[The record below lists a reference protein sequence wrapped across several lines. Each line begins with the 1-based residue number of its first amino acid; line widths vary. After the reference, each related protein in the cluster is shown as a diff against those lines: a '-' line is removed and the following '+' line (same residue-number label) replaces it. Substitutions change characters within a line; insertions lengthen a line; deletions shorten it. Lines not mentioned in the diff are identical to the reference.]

1 MATTNLHTLI
11 DLFNTTEDE
20 GNESLP
26 LSKIE
31 IPMIQRDYAQGR
43 KSPEVDRIRKRF
55 LSSIYTALT
64 ENKPLKLDFV
74 YGDINDNKVLIP
86 LDGQQRLTTLFLLHW
101 YIARHE
107 AVEDSKMEFLHHFS
121 YETRFSARTF
131 CQHLVDY
138 TPDFAVEKL
147 SEDIID
153 QSWMPLDWKNDPTI
167 NAMLNMLDDI
177 HIMFKETSNLW
188 SLLENG
194 CIGFYFLSI
203 KDMGLTDELYIKMN
217 SRGKPLTE
225 FEHFKAEW
233 EGYMQKLNADA
244 ADRISRKIELS
255 WTDILWPYKGDNDII
270 DDEFI
275 KYFRY
280 LCAVIYYKKYS
291 TEQIPEDIFD
301 LTKAL
306 FADKQDGAMDN
317 LLFIENAFDCLE
329 GLDIKDCFDTF
340 LTTEQHIDGKSHV
353 DDPIDIFEQCC
364 RYYGEYKSGGRV
376 RVFSIGRMLLLYC
389 FILYWQNKTKIS
401 EEQFAKRLRII
412 NNLIKSSEFELR
424 EDRMTAL
431 LKQIEEVILEDKIE
445 IIEGRN
451 TFNAFQVQEEKE
463 KTEWRKSHPDQ
474 ELLLQKLEDHPLLE
488 GCVRVVGWDNL
499 DHTDK
504 FYSLFH
510 CDRGLVNRALLTIGD
525 YSIKVNWRYQIGSA
539 KIETSWKAIFH
550 SNKDSIKKTQGILL
564 QLLAKAEVFTDDVL
578 RGIVDEYL
586 VEAAHYD
593 WKYYLVKYD
602 SMRPEKY
609 GMYYWYEYNTREKAS
624 YNILMMMTEKSIG
637 GRNFQI
643 FLKTLYDRFLA
654 THADKAARL
663 GEYAYSG
670 DGNKLELLCIN
681 KRVFFTDN
689 EFVIEEYTEGSEE
702 VNMTKVA
709 IDQEDGIDTVDR
721 VELAWKEIELL
732 LDSPKK

>member
-11 DLFNTTEDE
+11 DLFNTPEE
-20 GNESLP
+20 EENESLP

-74 YGDINDNKVLIP
+74 YGDIDDNKVLTP

-107 AVEDSKMEFLHHFS
+107 EIEASKMEFLHHFS

-177 HIMFKETSNLW
+177 HKMFKETSGLW
-188 SLLENG
+188 QLLEEG

-233 EGYMQKLNADA
+233 EGYMQKLNADV
-244 ADRISRKIELS
+244 ADRISRKIDLS

-280 LCAVIYYKKYS
+280 LCAVIYYKKYP
-291 TEQIPEDIFD
+291 TEQIPEDIFE

-306 FADKQDGAMDN
+306 FSDKKDDAMDN
-317 LLFIENAFDCLE
+317 LLFIENAFDCLG
-329 GLDIKDCFDTF
+329 GLDIKHCFDMF

-353 DDPIDIFEQCC
+353 DDPIDVFEQCC
-364 RYYGEYKSGGRV
+364 RFYGEYKSGGRV
-376 RVFSIGRMLLLYC
+376 RAFSIGRMLLLYC
-389 FILYWQNKTKIS
+389 FILYWQNKNEIS

-412 NNLIKSSEFELR
+412 NNLITSSEFELR
-424 EDRMTAL
+424 EDRMNAL
-431 LKQIEEVILEDKIE
+431 LEQIEEIVLEGKIE

-451 TFNAFQVQEEKE
+451 TFNAFQVQEETE
-463 KTEWRKSHPDQ
+463 KTEWRNSHSDK

-488 GCVRVVGWDNL
+488 GCVRVIGWDNL
-499 DHTDK
+499 DYTER
-504 FYSLFH
+504 FYSLFQ
-510 CDRGLVNRALLTIGD
+510 CDRGLVNRVLLTLGD
-525 YSIKVNWRYQIGSA
+525 YSVKVNWRYQIGSA

-550 SNKDSIKKTQGILL
+550 TNKDSIKDTQAILL
-564 QLLAKAEVFTDDVL
+564 QLLSKAEIFTDDIL
-578 RGIVDEYL
+578 RGIIDEYL
-586 VEAAHYD
+586 AEATHYD

-609 GMYYWYEYNTREKAS
+609 GMYYWYEFNTREKAS
-624 YNILMMMTEKSIG
+624 YNILMMTTEKSIG

-643 FLKTLYDRFLA
+643 FLKALYDKFV
-654 THADKAARL
+654 TTYTDKAVRL

-670 DGNKLELLCIN
+670 DGNKLELLCVN
-681 KRVFFTDN
+681 KRIYFTDS
-689 EFVIEEYTEGSEE
+689 ELIIEEYKEGSEE
-702 VNMTKVA
+702 LNTTKVA
-709 IDQEDGIDTVDR
+709 IEQEYGIDTVDR
-721 VELAWKEIELL
+721 VELAWQEIEHLL
-732 LDSPKK
+732 SK

>member
-1 MATTNLHTLI
+1 MAITNLHTLI
-11 DLFNTTEDE
+11 DLFNNSEEE
-20 GNESLP
+20 GNASLP

-43 KSPEVDRIRKRF
+43 KTPDVDRIRKRF
-55 LSSIYTALT
+55 LSSIYIALT

-74 YGDINDNKVLIP
+74 YGDIDDNKVLTP

-107 AVEDSKMEFLHHFS
+107 DVEASKMEFLHHFS

-138 TPDFAVEKL
+138 TPDFAVENL

-177 HIMFKETSNLW
+177 HKMFNETFGLW
-188 SLLENG
+188 PLLEEG

-233 EGYMQKLNADA
+233 ESYMQKLNADV
-244 ADRISRKIELS
+244 ADRISRKIDLS

-280 LCAVIYYKKYS
+280 LCAVIYYKKYPN
-291 TEQIPEDIFD
+291 EQIPEDIFD

-306 FADKQDGAMDN
+306 FSDKKDDAMDN
-317 LLFIENAFDCLE
+317 LLFIENAFDCLN
-329 GLDIKDCFDTF
+329 GLDIKVSFETF
-340 LTTEQHIDGKSHV
+340 LTTEQHIDCKSHV
-353 DDPIDIFEQCC
+353 EDPIDVFEQCC
-364 RYYGEYKSGGRV
+364 RFYGEYKSGGRV

-389 FILYWQNKTKIS
+389 FVLYWQNKSNIS

-412 NNLIKSSEFELR
+412 NNMIKSSEFELR
-424 EDRMTAL
+424 EDRMNAL
-431 LKQIEEVILEDKIE
+431 LEQIEEIVLEDKIE

-451 TFNAFQVQEEKE
+451 TFNAFQVQEEME
-463 KTEWRKSHPDQ
+463 KTEWRNCHPDK

-499 DHTDK
+499 DYTDR

-539 KIETSWKAIFH
+539 KNETSWKAIFH
-550 SNKDSIKKTQGILL
+550 SNKDSIKGTQAILL
-564 QLLAKAEVFTDDVL
+564 QLLEKAEVFTDDVL
-578 RGIVDEYL
+578 RGVIDEYL
-586 VEAAHYD
+586 AEVTHYD
-593 WKYYLVKYD
+593 WIYYLVKYD

-609 GMYYWYEYNTREKAS
+609 GMYYWYDYNTREKAS

-643 FLKTLYDRFLA
+643 FLKALYDKFVA
-654 THADKAARL
+654 TYPDKAARL

-670 DGNKLELLCIN
+670 DGNKMELLCVN
-681 KRVFFTDN
+681 KRIYFTDN
-689 EFVIEEYTEGSEE
+689 VLVIEEYTEESEE
-702 VNMTKVA
+702 MSTTTIA
-709 IDQEDGIDTVDR
+709 IKQEDGIDAVDR
-721 VELAWKEIELL
+721 VELAWKEIEYLIA
-732 LDSPKK
+732 K

>member
-11 DLFNTTEDE
+11 NLFNAPEEE

-43 KSPEVDRIRKRF
+43 KSQEVDRIRKRF

-74 YGDINDNKVLIP
+74 YGDIDDNKVLTP

-107 AVEDSKMEFLHHFS
+107 DVEASKMEFLHHFS

-138 TPDFAVEKL
+138 TPDFAVENL

-177 HIMFKETSNLW
+177 HKMFNETSGLW
-188 SLLENG
+188 PLLEEG

-233 EGYMQKLNADA
+233 EGYMQKLNADV
-244 ADRISRKIELS
+244 ADRISRKVDLS

-280 LCAVIYYKKYS
+280 LCAVICYKKYPN
-291 TEQIPEDIFD
+291 EQIPEDIFD

-306 FADKQDGAMDN
+306 FSDKKDDAMDN
-317 LLFIENAFDCLE
+317 LLFIENAFDCLD
-329 GLDIKDCFDTF
+329 GLDIKVSFETF
-340 LTTEQHIDGKSHV
+340 LTTEQHIDCKSHV
-353 DDPIDIFEQCC
+353 DDPIDVFEQCC
-364 RYYGEYKSGGRV
+364 RFYGEYKSGGRV

-389 FILYWQNKTKIS
+389 FVLYWQNKSNIS

-412 NNLIKSSEFELR
+412 NNMIKSSEFELR
-424 EDRMTAL
+424 EDRMNAL
-431 LKQIEEVILEDKIE
+431 LEQIEEIVLEDKIE

-451 TFNAFQVQEEKE
+451 TFNAFQVQEEME
-463 KTEWRKSHPDQ
+463 KTEWRNNHPDK

-499 DHTDK
+499 DYTDR
-504 FYSLFH
+504 FYSLFQ

-539 KIETSWKAIFH
+539 KNETSWKAIFH
-550 SNKDSIKKTQGILL
+550 SNKDSINGTQTILI
-564 QLLAKAEVFTDDVL
+564 QLLEKAEVFTDDVL
-578 RGIVDEYL
+578 RGVIDEYL
-586 VEAAHYD
+586 AEAKHYD

-609 GMYYWYEYNTREKAS
+609 GMYYWYDYNTREKDS

-643 FLKTLYDRFLA
+643 FLKALYDKFVA
-654 THADKAARL
+654 TYPDKAARL

-670 DGNKLELLCIN
+670 DGNKMELLCVN
-681 KRVFFTDN
+681 KRIYFTDN
-689 EFVIEEYTEGSEE
+689 VLVIEEYTESSEE
-702 VNMTKVA
+702 VNTTTIA
-709 IDQEDGIDTVDR
+709 IKQEDGIDAVDR
-721 VELAWKEIELL
+721 VELAWKEIEYLIA
-732 LDSPKK
+732 K

>member
-11 DLFNTTEDE
+11 DLFNTPEE
-20 GNESLP
+20 EENESLP

-74 YGDINDNKVLIP
+74 YGDIDDNKVLTP

-107 AVEDSKMEFLHHFS
+107 EIETSKMEFLHHFS

-177 HIMFKETSNLW
+177 HRMFKETYGLW
-188 SLLENG
+188 SLLEDG

-233 EGYMQKLNADA
+233 EGYMQKQNADV
-244 ADRISRKIELS
+244 ADRISRKIDLS

-280 LCAVIYYKKYS
+280 LCAVIYYKKYP

-306 FADKQDGAMDN
+306 FSDKEDDAMDN
-317 LLFIENAFDCLE
+317 LLFIENAFDCLD
-329 GLDIKDCFDTF
+329 GLDIQHCFDTF

-353 DDPIDIFEQCC
+353 DDPIDVFEQCC
-364 RYYGEYKSGGRV
+364 RFYGEYKSGGRV
-376 RVFSIGRMLLLYC
+376 RAFSIGRMLLLYC
-389 FILYWQNKTKIS
+389 FIIYWQNKTNIS

-424 EDRMTAL
+424 EDRMNAL
-431 LKQIEEVILEDKIE
+431 LQQIEEIVLEGKIE

-451 TFNAFQVQEEKE
+451 TFNAFQVQEEME
-463 KTEWRKSHPDQ
+463 KTEWRNIHSDK

-499 DHTDK
+499 DYTDR
-504 FYSLFH
+504 FYSLFQ
-510 CDRGLVNRALLTIGD
+510 CDRGLVNKALLTIGD

-550 SNKDSIKKTQGILL
+550 SNKDSIKDTQAILL
-564 QLLAKAEVFTDDVL
+564 QLLSKAEVFTDDVL
-578 RGIVDEYL
+578 RGIIDEYL
-586 VEAAHYD
+586 AEVTHYD

-609 GMYYWYEYNTREKAS
+609 GMYYWYEFNTREKAS
-624 YNILMMMTEKSIG
+624 YNILMMTTEKSIG

-643 FLKTLYDRFLA
+643 FLKALYDKFV
-654 THADKAARL
+654 TTYTDKAARL

-670 DGNKLELLCIN
+670 DGNKLELLCVN
-681 KRVFFTDN
+681 KRIYFTDS
-689 EFVIEEYTEGSEE
+689 ELVIEEYKEGSED
-702 VNMTKVA
+702 VNTTKVA
-709 IDQEDGIDTVDR
+709 IKQEDGIDTVDR
-721 VELAWKEIELL
+721 VELAWQEIEHLF
-732 LDSPKK
+732 SK